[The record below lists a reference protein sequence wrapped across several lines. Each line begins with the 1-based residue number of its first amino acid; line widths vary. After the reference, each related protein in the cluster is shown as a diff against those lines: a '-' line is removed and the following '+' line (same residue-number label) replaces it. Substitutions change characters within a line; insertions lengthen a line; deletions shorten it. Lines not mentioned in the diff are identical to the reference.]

1 MKIKSVTIE
10 GLHNCKSKTYHFNN
24 LTYLYG
30 PNGAG
35 KSTVLNAI
43 QLALLGYIPGTAKTN
58 AAIFRHA
65 SDKVMLVRLVV
76 DDCGKDVV
84 IERSWVGVGTNIS
97 TEVKV
102 VPEGYDLKTMVDD
115 LELPIFNFG
124 ELMSLTANKLK
135 DWFIQFL
142 PNSSGEINWKEE
154 LTTAVSSIP
163 NMDESIIEEALATI
177 AEFQSEGVELV
188 RQANEYFKAEQTAI
202 KARISQLQSTINSL
216 IYYDDAPEED
226 SETIQT
232 KVNELLNLVDAIY
245 QYQSKKSEYDRY
257 AAALENSKKLCPADS
272 LEADT
277 EYAEICMQ
285 LNAQTEDDSA
295 ERMNALQ
302 SNISDL
308 KAKISSN
315 VAIINGD
322 GVCPYTRSKCESVAS
337 QIKHLIEANASMMK
351 EIEAAQAELDDLRV
365 KKNQKDSMMKRNLD
379 RKYQIERNYAALKS
393 VMTAATATPQYEPLP
408 PTDMSVS
415 DVKLEIND
423 LQSQLAKIESNKRY
437 NELIG
442 TITKDKFRA
451 ELEMEAYKL
460 WAKLTDANGLQMKLA
475 KQEFKALEDIIS
487 HNVSLLTDRE
497 MSCAF
502 NLSDKANSFSFGC
515 KRDDKYI
522 PFDLLS
528 SGEKC
533 IYTLALMMSIV
544 QRCQSPLNVIM
555 IDDLLDHL
563 DDANAK
569 MMFDSLSRIEEEQFI
584 LAGVKECKC
593 ENSSTIVKKVGE

>member
-30 PNGAG
+30 QNGAG

-76 DDCGKDVV
+76 DDCGRDVV

-102 VPEGYDLKTMVDD
+102 TPQGYDLKTMVDD

-124 ELMSLTANKLK
+124 ELMSMTANKLK

-142 PNSSGEINWKEE
+142 PNSSSDINWKEE
-154 LTTAVSSIP
+154 LTSAVSSIP
-163 NMDESIIEEALATI
+163 DMDETIIEDALATI
-177 AEFQSEGVELV
+177 AEYQSEGVELV
-188 RQANEYFKAEQTAI
+188 REVNEFFKSEQSAI
-202 KARISQLQSTINSL
+202 KARITQLQSTINSL
-216 IYYDDAPEED
+216 IYYDDAVEED
-226 SETIQT
+226 AESIQV

-245 QYQSKKSEYDRY
+245 QYQAKKAEYDRY
-257 AAALENSKKLCPADS
+257 VLSLDNAKKLCPADS
-272 LEADT
+272 IENDT
-277 EYAEICMQ
+277 EYAEIRTQ
-285 LNAQTEDDSA
+285 LDSA
-295 ERMNALQ
+295 VGDDAESRMAELQ

-308 KAKISSN
+308 KAKIASN

-322 GVCPYTRSKCESVAS
+322 GVCPYTHSKCESVAS
-337 QIKHLIEANASMMK
+337 QIKPLIEENAKMMK
-351 EIEAAQAELDDLRV
+351 EIEAADAELGEIRI
-365 KKNQKDSMMKRNLD
+365 KKNNKELTLKRNMD

-393 VMTAATATPQYEPLP
+393 VMESSPKYEPLA
-408 PTDMSVS
+408 PTEMSTS
-415 DVKLEIND
+415 DIKLEIND
-423 LQSQLAKIESNKRY
+423 LQSQLAKIEANKRY

-460 WAKLTDANGLQMKLA
+460 WAKLTDANGLQMRLA
-475 KQEFKALEDIIS
+475 KKEFAALEEIIS
-487 HNVSLLTDRE
+487 HNISLLTDRE

-515 KRDDKYI
+515 KREGRYI

-544 QRCQSPLNVIM
+544 QRCNSPLNVIM

-563 DDANAK
+563 DDENAK
-569 MMFDSLSRIEEEQFI
+569 MMFDSLSKIEEEQFI
-584 LAGVKECKC
+584 LAGVKECKS
-593 ENSSTIVKKVGE
+593 ENSNAIVMKVGE

>member
-10 GLHNCKSKTYHFNN
+10 GLHNCKSKTYHFDN

-30 PNGAG
+30 QNGAG

-76 DDCGKDVV
+76 DDCGRDVV

-102 VPEGYDLKTMVDD
+102 TPQGYDLKTMVDD

-124 ELMSLTANKLK
+124 ELMSMTANKLK

-142 PNSSGEINWKEE
+142 PNSSSDINWKEE
-154 LTTAVSSIP
+154 LTSAVSSIP
-163 NMDESIIEEALATI
+163 DMDETIIEDALATI
-177 AEFQSEGVELV
+177 AEYQSEGVELV
-188 RQANEYFKAEQTAI
+188 REVNEFFKSEQSAI
-202 KARISQLQSTINSL
+202 KARITQLQSTINSL
-216 IYYDDAPEED
+216 IYYDDAVEED
-226 SETIQT
+226 AESIQV

-245 QYQSKKSEYDRY
+245 QYQAKKAEYDRY
-257 AAALENSKKLCPADS
+257 VLSLDNAKKLCPADS
-272 LEADT
+272 IESDT
-277 EYAEICMQ
+277 EYAEICTQ
-285 LNAQTEDDSA
+285 LDSAVGDDS
-295 ERMNALQ
+295 ESRMTELQ

-308 KAKISSN
+308 KAKIASN

-322 GVCPYTRSKCESVAS
+322 GVCPYTHSKCESVAA
-337 QIKHLIEANASMMK
+337 QIKPLIEENAKMMK
-351 EIEAAQAELDDLRV
+351 EIEAANAELGEIRI
-365 KKNQKDSMMKRNLD
+365 KKNNRELTLKRNMD

-393 VMTAATATPQYEPLP
+393 VMESSPKYEPLA
-408 PTDMSVS
+408 PTEMSTS
-415 DVKLEIND
+415 DIKLEIND
-423 LQSQLAKIESNKRY
+423 LQSQLAKIEANKRY

-460 WAKLTDANGLQMKLA
+460 WSKLTDANGLQMRLA
-475 KQEFKALEDIIS
+475 KKEFAALEEIIS
-487 HNVSLLTDRE
+487 HNISLLTDRE

-515 KRDDKYI
+515 KREGRYI

-544 QRCQSPLNVIM
+544 QRCNSPLNVIM

-563 DDANAK
+563 DDENAK
-569 MMFDSLSRIEEEQFI
+569 MMFDSLSKIEEEQFI
-584 LAGVKECKC
+584 LAGVKECKS
-593 ENSSTIVKKVGE
+593 ENSNAIVMKVGE

>member
-30 PNGAG
+30 QNGAG

-76 DDCGKDVV
+76 DDCGHDVV
-84 IERSWVGVGTNIS
+84 IERSWVGTGTNIS

-102 VPEGYDLKTMVDD
+102 TPQGYDLKTMVDD

-124 ELMSLTANKLK
+124 ELMSMTANKLK

-142 PNSSGEINWKEE
+142 PNSSSDINWKEE
-154 LTTAVSSIP
+154 LTSAVSSIP
-163 NMDESIIEEALATI
+163 DMDETIIEDALATI
-177 AEFQSEGVELV
+177 SEYQSEGVELV
-188 RQANEYFKAEQTAI
+188 REVNEFFKSEQSAI
-202 KARISQLQSTINSL
+202 KARITQLQSTINSL
-216 IYYDDAPEED
+216 IYYDDAVEED
-226 SETIQT
+226 AESIQV

-245 QYQSKKSEYDRY
+245 QYQAKKAEYDRY
-257 AAALENSKKLCPADS
+257 VLSLDNAKKLCPADS
-272 LEADT
+272 IENDT
-277 EYAEICMQ
+277 EYAEIC
-285 LNAQTEDDSA
+285 TELDSAVSDDS
-295 ERMNALQ
+295 ESRMTELQ

-308 KAKISSN
+308 KAKIASN

-322 GVCPYTRSKCESVAS
+322 GVCPYTHSKCESVAA
-337 QIKHLIEANASMMK
+337 QIKPLIEENAKMMK
-351 EIEAAQAELDDLRV
+351 EIEAANAELGELRI
-365 KKNQKDSMMKRNLD
+365 KKNNRELTLKRNMD

-393 VMTAATATPQYEPLP
+393 VMESSPKYEPLA
-408 PTDMSVS
+408 PTEMSTS
-415 DVKLEIND
+415 DIKLEIND
-423 LQSQLAKIESNKRY
+423 LQSQLAKIEANKRY

-460 WAKLTDANGLQMKLA
+460 WAKLTDANGLQMRLA
-475 KQEFKALEDIIS
+475 KKEFAALEEIIS
-487 HNVSLLTDRE
+487 HNISLLTDRE

-515 KRDDKYI
+515 KREGRYI

-544 QRCQSPLNVIM
+544 QRCNSPLNVIM

-563 DDANAK
+563 DDENAK
-569 MMFDSLSRIEEEQFI
+569 MMFDSLSKIEEEQFI
-584 LAGVKECKC
+584 LAGVKECKS
-593 ENSSTIVKKVGE
+593 ENSNAIVMKVGE

>member
-30 PNGAG
+30 QNGAG

-76 DDCGKDVV
+76 DDCGRDVV

-102 VPEGYDLKTMVDD
+102 TPQGYDLKTMVDD

-124 ELMSLTANKLK
+124 ELMSMTANKLK

-142 PNSSGEINWKEE
+142 PNSSSDINWKEE
-154 LTTAVSSIP
+154 LTSAVSSIP
-163 NMDESIIEEALATI
+163 DMDETIIEDALATI
-177 AEFQSEGVELV
+177 AEYQSEGVELV
-188 RQANEYFKAEQTAI
+188 REVNEFFKSEQSAI
-202 KARISQLQSTINSL
+202 KARITQLQSTINSL
-216 IYYDDAPEED
+216 IYYDDAVEED
-226 SETIQT
+226 AESIQV

-245 QYQSKKSEYDRY
+245 QYQAKKAEYDRY
-257 AAALENSKKLCPADS
+257 VLSLDNAKKLCPADS
-272 LEADT
+272 IESDT
-277 EYAEICMQ
+277 EYAEICTQ
-285 LNAQTEDDSA
+285 LDSAVGDDS
-295 ERMNALQ
+295 ESRMTELQ

-308 KAKISSN
+308 KAKIASN

-322 GVCPYTRSKCESVAS
+322 GVCPYTHSKCESVAA
-337 QIKHLIEANASMMK
+337 QIKPLIEENAKMMK
-351 EIEAAQAELDDLRV
+351 EIEAANAELGEIRI
-365 KKNQKDSMMKRNLD
+365 KKNNRELTLKRNMD

-393 VMTAATATPQYEPLP
+393 VMESSPKYEPLA
-408 PTDMSVS
+408 PTEMSTS
-415 DVKLEIND
+415 DIKLEIND
-423 LQSQLAKIESNKRY
+423 LQSQLAKIEANKRY

-460 WAKLTDANGLQMKLA
+460 WSKLTDANGLQMRLA
-475 KQEFKALEDIIS
+475 KKEFAALEEIIS
-487 HNVSLLTDRE
+487 HNISLLTDRE

-515 KRDDKYI
+515 KREGRYI

-544 QRCQSPLNVIM
+544 QRCNSPLNVIM

-563 DDANAK
+563 DDENAK
-569 MMFDSLSRIEEEQFI
+569 MMFDSLSKIEEEQFI
-584 LAGVKECKC
+584 LAGVKECKS
-593 ENSSTIVKKVGE
+593 ENSNAIVMKVGE

>member
-30 PNGAG
+30 QNGAG

-76 DDCGKDVV
+76 DDCGRDVV

-102 VPEGYDLKTMVDD
+102 TPQGYDLKTMVDD

-124 ELMSLTANKLK
+124 ELMSMTANKLK

-142 PNSSGEINWKEE
+142 PNSSSDINWKEE
-154 LTTAVSSIP
+154 LTSAVSSIP
-163 NMDESIIEEALATI
+163 DMDETIIEDALATI
-177 AEFQSEGVELV
+177 AEYQSEGVELV
-188 RQANEYFKAEQTAI
+188 REVNEFFKSEQSAI
-202 KARISQLQSTINSL
+202 KARITQLQSTINSL
-216 IYYDDAPEED
+216 IYYDDAVEED
-226 SETIQT
+226 AESIQV

-245 QYQSKKSEYDRY
+245 QYQAKKAEYDRY
-257 AAALENSKKLCPADS
+257 VLSLDNAKKLCPADS
-272 LEADT
+272 IENDT
-277 EYAEICMQ
+277 EYAEIRTQ
-285 LNAQTEDDSA
+285 LDSAVGDDS
-295 ERMNALQ
+295 ELRMTELQ

-308 KAKISSN
+308 KAKIASN

-322 GVCPYTRSKCESVAS
+322 GVCPYTHSKCESVAS
-337 QIKHLIEANASMMK
+337 QIKPLIEENAKMMK
-351 EIEAAQAELDDLRV
+351 EIEAANAELGEIRI
-365 KKNQKDSMMKRNLD
+365 KKNNRELTLKRNMD

-393 VMTAATATPQYEPLP
+393 VMESSPKYEPLA
-408 PTDMSVS
+408 PTEMSTS
-415 DVKLEIND
+415 DIKLEIND
-423 LQSQLAKIESNKRY
+423 LQSQLAKIEANKRY

-460 WAKLTDANGLQMKLA
+460 WAKLTDANGLQMRLA
-475 KQEFKALEDIIS
+475 KKEFAALEEIIS
-487 HNVSLLTDRE
+487 HNISLLTDRE

-515 KRDDKYI
+515 KREGRYI

-544 QRCQSPLNVIM
+544 QRCNSPLNVIM

-563 DDANAK
+563 DDENAK
-569 MMFDSLSRIEEEQFI
+569 MMFDSLSKIEEEQFI
-584 LAGVKECKC
+584 LAGVKECKS
-593 ENSSTIVKKVGE
+593 ENSNAIVMKVGE

>member
-30 PNGAG
+30 QNGAG

-76 DDCGKDVV
+76 DDCGRDVV

-102 VPEGYDLKTMVDD
+102 TPQGYDLKTMVDD

-124 ELMSLTANKLK
+124 ELMSMTANKLK

-142 PNSSGEINWKEE
+142 PNSSSDINWKEE
-154 LTTAVSSIP
+154 LTSAVSSIP
-163 NMDESIIEEALATI
+163 DMDETIIEDALATI
-177 AEFQSEGVELV
+177 AEYQSEGVELV
-188 RQANEYFKAEQTAI
+188 REVNEFFKSEQSAI
-202 KARISQLQSTINSL
+202 KARITQLQSTINSL
-216 IYYDDAPEED
+216 IYYDDAVEED
-226 SETIQT
+226 AESIQV

-245 QYQSKKSEYDRY
+245 QYQAKKAEYDRY
-257 AAALENSKKLCPADS
+257 VLSLDNAKKLCPADS
-272 LEADT
+272 IENDT
-277 EYAEICMQ
+277 EYAEIRTQ
-285 LNAQTEDDSA
+285 LDSA
-295 ERMNALQ
+295 VGDDAESRMAELQ

-308 KAKISSN
+308 KAKIASN

-322 GVCPYTRSKCESVAS
+322 GVCPYTHSKCESVAS
-337 QIKHLIEANASMMK
+337 QIKPLIEENAKMMK
-351 EIEAAQAELDDLRV
+351 EIEAADAELGEIRI
-365 KKNQKDSMMKRNLD
+365 KKNNKELTLKRNMD

-393 VMTAATATPQYEPLP
+393 VMESSPKYEPLA
-408 PTDMSVS
+408 PTEMSTS
-415 DVKLEIND
+415 DIKLEIND
-423 LQSQLAKIESNKRY
+423 LQSQLAKIEANKRY

-460 WAKLTDANGLQMKLA
+460 WAKLTDANGLQMRLA
-475 KQEFKALEDIIS
+475 KKEFAALEEIIS
-487 HNVSLLTDRE
+487 HNISLLTDRE

-515 KRDDKYI
+515 KREGRYI

-544 QRCQSPLNVIM
+544 QRCNSPLNVIM

-563 DDANAK
+563 DDENAK
-569 MMFDSLSRIEEEQFI
+569 MMFDSLSKIEEEQFI
-584 LAGVKECKC
+584 LAGVKECKS
-593 ENSSTIVKKVGE
+593 ENSSAIVMKVGE

>member
-30 PNGAG
+30 QNGAG

-76 DDCGKDVV
+76 DDCGRDVV

-102 VPEGYDLKTMVDD
+102 TPQGYDLKTIVDD

-124 ELMSLTANKLK
+124 ELMSMTANKLK

-142 PNSSGEINWKEE
+142 PNSSSDINWKEE
-154 LTTAVSSIP
+154 LTSAVSSIP
-163 NMDESIIEEALATI
+163 DMDETIIEDALATI
-177 AEFQSEGVELV
+177 AEYQSEGVELV
-188 RQANEYFKAEQTAI
+188 REVNEFFKSEQSAI
-202 KARISQLQSTINSL
+202 KARITQLQSTINSL
-216 IYYDDAPEED
+216 IYYDDAVEED
-226 SETIQT
+226 AESIQV

-245 QYQSKKSEYDRY
+245 QYQAKKAEYDRY
-257 AAALENSKKLCPADS
+257 VLSLDDAKKLCPADS
-272 LEADT
+272 IENDT
-277 EYAEICMQ
+277 EYTEICTQ
-285 LNAQTEDDSA
+285 LDSAVGDDSESRMA
-295 ERMNALQ
+295 ELQ

-308 KAKISSN
+308 KAKIASN

-322 GVCPYTRSKCESVAS
+322 GVCPYTHSKCESVAS
-337 QIKHLIEANASMMK
+337 QIKPLIEENAKMMK
-351 EIEAAQAELDDLRV
+351 EIEAANAELGELRI
-365 KKNQKDSMMKRNLD
+365 KKNNRELTLKRNMD

-393 VMTAATATPQYEPLP
+393 VMESSPKYEPLA
-408 PTDMSVS
+408 PTEMSTS
-415 DVKLEIND
+415 DIKLEIND
-423 LQSQLAKIESNKRY
+423 LQSQLAKIEANKRY

-460 WAKLTDANGLQMKLA
+460 WAKLTDANGLQMRLA
-475 KQEFKALEDIIS
+475 KKEFAALEEIIS
-487 HNVSLLTDRE
+487 HNISLLTDRE

-515 KRDDKYI
+515 KRDGKYI

-544 QRCQSPLNVIM
+544 QRCNSPLNVIM

-563 DDANAK
+563 DDENAK
-569 MMFDSLSRIEEEQFI
+569 MMFDSLSKIEEEQFI
-584 LAGVKECKC
+584 LAGVKECKS
-593 ENSSTIVKKVGE
+593 ENSNAIVMKVGE

>member
-30 PNGAG
+30 QNGAG

-76 DDCGKDVV
+76 DDCGRDVV

-102 VPEGYDLKTMVDD
+102 TPQGYDLKTIVDD

-124 ELMSLTANKLK
+124 ELMSMTANKLK

-142 PNSSGEINWKEE
+142 PNSSSDINWKEE
-154 LTTAVSSIP
+154 LTSAVSSIP
-163 NMDESIIEEALATI
+163 DMDETIIEDALATI
-177 AEFQSEGVELV
+177 AEYQSEGVELV
-188 RQANEYFKAEQTAI
+188 REVNEFFKSEQSAI
-202 KARISQLQSTINSL
+202 KARITQLQSTINSL
-216 IYYDDAPEED
+216 IYYDDAVEED
-226 SETIQT
+226 AESIQV

-245 QYQSKKSEYDRY
+245 QYQAKKAEYDRY
-257 AAALENSKKLCPADS
+257 VLSLDNAKKLCPADS
-272 LEADT
+272 IENDT
-277 EYAEICMQ
+277 EYTEICTQ
-285 LNAQTEDDSA
+285 LDSAVGDDSESRMA
-295 ERMNALQ
+295 ELQ

-308 KAKISSN
+308 KAKIASN

-322 GVCPYTRSKCESVAS
+322 GVCPYTHSKCESVAS
-337 QIKHLIEANASMMK
+337 QIKPLIEENAKMMK
-351 EIEAAQAELDDLRV
+351 EIEAANAELGELRI
-365 KKNQKDSMMKRNLD
+365 KKNNRELTLKRNMD

-393 VMTAATATPQYEPLP
+393 VMESSPKYEPLA
-408 PTDMSVS
+408 PTEMSTS
-415 DVKLEIND
+415 DIKLEIND
-423 LQSQLAKIESNKRY
+423 LQSQLAKIEANKRY

-460 WAKLTDANGLQMKLA
+460 WAKLTDANGLQMRLA
-475 KQEFKALEDIIS
+475 KKEFAALEEIIS
-487 HNVSLLTDRE
+487 HNISLLTDRE

-515 KRDDKYI
+515 KRDGKYI

-544 QRCQSPLNVIM
+544 QRCNSPLNVIM

-563 DDANAK
+563 DDENAK
-569 MMFDSLSRIEEEQFI
+569 MMFDSLSKIEEEQFI
-584 LAGVKECKC
+584 LAGVKECKS
-593 ENSSTIVKKVGE
+593 ENSNAIVMKVGE